1 MEILQTGARGERPRS
16 AGSGAQ
22 IVIVCPQEDHGEQLV
37 LSGLREAELDEL
49 REWFCYT
56 KPMGSSVKIL
66 ATSTSGERAS
76 FSVTGNEPNG
86 CETG

>member
-1 MEILQTGARGERPRS
+1 MVAVSTASRS
-16 AGSGAQ
+16 ARWGAK
-22 IVIVCPQEDHGEQLV
+22 IVIVSAEEDHREQLV
-37 LSGLREAELDEL
+37 FSGPREAELDEL

-76 FSVTGNEPNG
+76 FSVTGTEPDG
-86 CETG
+86 GETV

>member
-1 MEILQTGARGERPRS
+1 
-16 AGSGAQ
+16 
-22 IVIVCPQEDHGEQLV
+22 VIVSAKEDRREQLV
-37 LSGLREAELDEL
+37 FSGLREAELDEL

-76 FSVTGNEPNG
+76 FSVTGTEPDG
-86 CETG
+86 CETV